1 MNYAR
6 VAVAA
11 VVAWIVS
18 LVIGFVVNTV
28 LLADLAAANTP
39 PMRAEAELM
48 GLLPLGFVFVLVG
61 FFAFA
66 YAYAKGYEGGS
77 GVMEGVRFGVL
88 VALIVI
94 GFGLIWQ
101 YVLYPINGT
110 LAAALIVDSIVEF
123 AIYGGVIGAI
133 YRPVGKTAPHRTAVL

>member
-1 MNYAR
+1 MNFPRIALA
-6 VAVAA
+6 AVAA
-11 VVAWIVS
+11 WLVS
-18 LVIGFVVNTV
+18 LPVGFLINDF
-28 LLADLAAANTP
+28 LMADIYAANRAV
-39 PMRAEAELM
+39 MRPEADVTAN
-48 GLLPLGFVFVLVG
+48 LPLGFVFVLVG

-88 VALIVI
+88 VALIVT

-101 YVLYPINGT
+101 YILYPIT
-110 LAAALIVDSIVEF
+110 ATMAAAMIVDSIVEF

-133 YRPVGKTAPHRTAVL
+133 YRPVGKAATHKAAAL

>member
-1 MNYAR
+1 MNFPRIALA
-6 VAVAA
+6 AVAA
-11 VVAWIVS
+11 WLVS
-18 LVIGFVVNTV
+18 LPVGFLINDF
-28 LLADLAAANTP
+28 LMADIYAANRAV
-39 PMRAEAELM
+39 MRPEADVTAN
-48 GLLPLGFVFVLVG
+48 LPLGFVFVLVG

-88 VALIVI
+88 VALIVM

-101 YVLYPINGT
+101 YILYPIT
-110 LAAALIVDSIVEF
+110 ATMAAAMIVDSIVEF

-133 YRPVGKTAPHRTAVL
+133 YRPAGTGVRQRAAAL